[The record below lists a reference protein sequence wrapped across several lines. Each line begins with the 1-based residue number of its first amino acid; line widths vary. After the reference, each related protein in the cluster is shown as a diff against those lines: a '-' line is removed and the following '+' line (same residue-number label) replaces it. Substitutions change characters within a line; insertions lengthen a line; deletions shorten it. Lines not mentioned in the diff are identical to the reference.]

1 MARSLDQIAREVLG
15 AKEWD
20 MIVVIGELD
29 RLRDIVAAKD
39 AEIAALTAP
48 LAKKAKR

>member
-1 MARSLDQIAREVLG
+1 MARTLDQIAKEVLG

-29 RLRDIVAAKD
+29 RLRDRVAAL
-39 AEIAALTAP
+39 ETENAALKAP
-48 LAKKAKR
+48 KSKRT